1 MFTFL
6 PNVDTRDF
14 IASQRLLF
22 SPLNRPSISLFSHLL
37 VAHHHVNSHFV
48 IHSSFFYVPPAIVVL
63 VVHISAPKKVF
74 PLQRAQQKCIMH
86 CGMSQIMF
94 QSTREY
100 SRQRM
105 TMQRQN
111 LCTQS
116 KSLQGILRFSTMTP
130 LQFFFLFSL
139 VAFHKYLSG
148 KNNTLQLSLLC
159 TETPKFVV
167 NNNNFMAFDGRPRK
181 ANKSLR

>member
-14 IASQRLLF
+14 ITSQRLLF
-22 SPLNRPSISLFSHLL
+22 SPLNRPSIPFFPLF

-48 IHSSFFYVPPAIVVL
+48 IHSFYVPPAIVVV

-86 CGMSQIMF
+86 VADYVSEREGIFTPKNDDATAKFVHSIKVI
-94 QSTREY
+94 TRD
-100 SRQRM
+100 
-105 TMQRQN
+105 
-111 LCTQS
+111 
-116 KSLQGILRFSTMTP
+116 LRFSTMTP
-130 LQFFFLFSL
+130 LQLFFPSL
-139 VAFHKYLSG
+139 VAVHKYLSE

-159 TETPKFVV
+159 AETSKFVV
-167 NNNNFMAFDGRPRK
+167 NNNNFMAFDGRTK
-181 ANKSLR
+181 ASG